1 MDLLKGRLRVR
12 GFRLS
17 GSPASKPGQFSLP
30 PGFKFWSAVVLFLL
44 PGLEFWSSAV
54 LSLPDLSPTS
64 SPDLFPTRT
73 TSFRVMRP
81 LSELLDLSSTSL
93 SARPISDSHDLFSES
108 CDLFPSYSISLQ
120 PLSVSDLFP
129 LRPLSDSHDLSP
141 CRATSFSVRPLSE
154 LLDLSDLFP
163 SSISLREFCLC
174 LCSTLSSGSAEGSG
188 ESYKFEIKRF
198 SKALIHPPSSR
209 LVSVLH
215 ILV

>member
-1 MDLLKGRLRVR
+1 VWIDFEVDLLKGRLRVR

-54 LSLPDLSPTS
+54 LSLSDLSPTS

-93 SARPISDSHDLFSES
+93 SARPISDSHDLFS
-108 CDLFPSYSISLQ
+108 
-120 PLSVSDLFP
+120 V
-129 LRPLSDSHDLSP
+129 
-141 CRATSFSVRPLSE
+141 VRPLSE
-154 LLDLSDLFP
+154 LLDLSAT
-163 SSISLREFCLC
+163 S
-174 LCSTLSSGSAEGSG
+174 
-188 ESYKFEIKRF
+188 F
-198 SKALIHPPSSR
+198 S
-209 LVSVLH
+209 V
-215 ILV
+215 